1 MRPELDM
8 TIDEFLHYCK
18 NIKNFSKH
26 TISSYGHDLK
36 LFADYIDSYALIF
49 GELRF
54 EDARRFVAQLK
65 RDSYEESSMNRI
77 ISGIKSFYR
86 YCLRFDIL
94 EENPFSLVKS
104 MKSMRK
110 LPSVLTVDEVSNF
123 IHAPGYDVIGMRDR
137 VIFRVLY
144 STGCRLSEL
153 LAMNIPDLDLHQK
166 RVVVHGKGDKDRFVF
181 LSENTI
187 KDIKLFIPLREQY
200 LTSRGLV
207 EAVGRP
213 LFINKQGKQL
223 TPQGVH
229 YIFHTY
235 AKKIGIDKHVTP
247 HTFRHTFATHL
258 LDHDAGIR
266 VVQELLGHE
275 NISTTQIYS
284 HVSVKRLKDVYI
296 DTHPHGRRK

>member
-1 MRPELDM
+1 MRPELNA
-8 TIDEFLHYCK
+8 TIDEFLNYCSDIR
-18 NIKNFSKH
+18 NYSKH
-26 TISSYGHDLK
+26 TISSYSHDLR
-36 LFADYIDSYALIF
+36 LFAEYVEAQELIF
-49 GELRF
+49 GELQF
-54 EDARRFVAQLK
+54 EDARRFVAKMK
-65 RDSYEESSMNRI
+65 RNSYEESSMNRI

-86 YCLRFDIL
+86 YCLRFDL
-94 EENPFSLVKS
+94 LDDNPFSLVKS
-104 MKSMRK
+104 MKSSRK
-110 LPSVLTVDEVSNF
+110 LPSVLTIEEVSSF

-153 LAMNIPDLDLHQK
+153 LTMNIPDLDLQQK
-166 RVVVHGKGDKDRFVF
+166 RVIVHGKGDKDRFVF
-181 LSENTI
+181 LSTNTI
-187 KDIKLFIPLREQY
+187 KDIELYLPLREQY
-200 LTSRGLV
+200 LISRGLV
-207 EAVGRP
+207 EASQKP

-235 AKKIGIDKHVTP
+235 AKKIGIEKHVTP

-284 HVSVKRLKDVYI
+284 HVSVKRLKDVYKE
-296 DTHPHGRRK
+296 THPHGRRK